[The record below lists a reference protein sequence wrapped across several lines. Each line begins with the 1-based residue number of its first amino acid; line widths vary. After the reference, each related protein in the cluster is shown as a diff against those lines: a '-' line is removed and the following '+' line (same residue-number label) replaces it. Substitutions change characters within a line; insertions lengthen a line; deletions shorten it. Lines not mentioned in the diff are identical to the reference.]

1 MINFLNSS
9 HEKPYILFHSLYQKA
24 IENGQKGVEAISV
37 SSYNEL
43 LKEVEARYV
52 NLKYI
57 DNNEWIFFSNY
68 LSPKANQF
76 ESHDQVSI
84 LIYWA
89 SINTQIRM
97 KAKIFK
103 TSSEFSDEHFQGRT
117 KEKNALAISSN
128 QSQAVDSFDQV
139 TKNFNETLEIM
150 TSETPRPDFWGGYSF
165 TPYYFEFWQGHENR
179 LNKRHVFKQQ
189 DNQWSEQLLQ
199 P

>member
-1 MINFLNSS
+1 MINFLNPSL
-9 HEKPYILFHSLYQKA
+9 EKPYVLFQSLYQKA

-37 SSYNEL
+37 SSYNQP

-76 ESHDQVSI
+76 DSHNQVSV
-84 LIYWA
+84 LIYWPN
-89 SINTQIRM
+89 INTQIRM

-103 TSSEFSDEHFQGRT
+103 ASSEFSDEHFQSRT

-128 QSQAVDSFDQV
+128 QSEVIDSFDEV
-139 TKNFNETLEIM
+139 TKNFHETLEIM

-165 TPYYFEFWQGHENR
+165 IPYYFEFWQGHENR

-189 DNQWSEQLLQ
+189 GNEWTEQLLQ

>member
-9 HEKPYILFHSLYQKA
+9 HEKPYILFQSLYQKA

-76 ESHDQVSI
+76 ESHDQVSV

>member
-1 MINFLNSS
+1 MINFLNPS
-9 HEKPYILFHSLYQKA
+9 HEKPYVLFESLYQKA

-37 SSYNEL
+37 SSYNEP

-76 ESHDQVSI
+76 ESHDQVSV

-179 LNKRHVFKQQ
+179 LNKRHVFMQE
-189 DNQWSEQLLQ
+189 DDQWTERLLQ

>member
-1 MINFLNSS
+1 MINFLNLSS
-9 HEKPYILFHSLYQKA
+9 EKPYILFRSLYQKA
-24 IENGQKGVEAISV
+24 IESGQKGVEAISV
-37 SSYNEL
+37 SSYNQL

-68 LSPKANQF
+68 RSPKANQF
-76 ESHDQVSI
+76 ESHNQVSV

-89 SINTQIRM
+89 SINTQIRI

-103 TSSEFSDEHFQGRT
+103 ASSEFSDQHFQGRT

-128 QSQAVDSFDQV
+128 QSEVIDSYDEV
-139 TKNFNETLEIM
+139 TKNFHETLEIM
-150 TSETPRPDFWGGYSF
+150 TSETARPDFWGGYSF

-189 DNQWSEQLLQ
+189 KDEWTEQLLQ

>member
-9 HEKPYILFHSLYQKA
+9 HEKPYILFQSLYQKA
-24 IENGQKGVEAISV
+24 IENGQKGVEAISI
-37 SSYNEL
+37 SSYNEP

-76 ESHDQVSI
+76 ESHDQVSV

-128 QSQAVDSFDQV
+128 QSKAVDSFDQV

-189 DNQWSEQLLQ
+189 DNQWTEQLLQ

>member
-1 MINFLNSS
+1 MIKFLNLNSK
-9 HEKPYILFHSLYQKA
+9 KPYIHFQSLYQEA
-24 IENGQKGVEAISV
+24 LDNDQKGIEAISV
-37 SSYNEL
+37 SSYNQI
-43 LKEVEARYV
+43 KNEVEARYV

-57 DNNEWIFFSNY
+57 VNNEWIFFSNY
-68 LSPKANQF
+68 HSPKASQF
-76 ESHDQVSI
+76 ESHSQVSI

-103 TSSEFSDEHFQGRT
+103 TSSEFSDEHFQGRS

-128 QSQAVDSFDQV
+128 QSQVINSYQEV

-150 TSETPRPDFWGGYSF
+150 TADTPRPDSWGGYSF
-165 TPYYFEFWQGHENR
+165 IPYYFEFWQGHENR
-179 LNKRHVFKQQ
+179 LNKRHVFEQQ
-189 DNQWSEQLLQ
+189 DSEWVERFLQ

>member
-9 HEKPYILFHSLYQKA
+9 HEKPYILFQSLYQKA
-24 IENGQKGVEAISV
+24 IENSQKGVEAISV
-37 SSYNEL
+37 SSYNEP

-76 ESHDQVSI
+76 ESHDQVSV

-189 DNQWSEQLLQ
+189 DNQWTEQLLQ

>member
-9 HEKPYILFHSLYQKA
+9 HEKPYILFQSLYQKA

-37 SSYNEL
+37 SSYNEP

-76 ESHDQVSI
+76 ESHDQVSV

>member
-9 HEKPYILFHSLYQKA
+9 HEKPYILFQSLYQKA
-24 IENGQKGVEAISV
+24 IENSQKGVEAISV

-76 ESHDQVSI
+76 ESHDQVSV

-189 DNQWSEQLLQ
+189 DNQWTEQLLQ